1 MKNRFVGA
9 RVGIFCFAVTVA
21 TCVGVTRADAEQVA
35 MKDLPSA
42 VRSAAEKAIAGG
54 SLKRV
59 VVEMED
65 GQVAYSVEA
74 TMAGNTKEFTF
85 ATDGTLLAEE
95 EGVAFAKLPEAV
107 RAAAEK
113 YFGSS
118 RDLRAS
124 IETAKSVTTYEING
138 RKGGKSVSVK
148 FSAQGALLED
158 EAEED

>member
-9 RVGIFCFAVTVA
+9 RVGIFCFAVMVA

-59 VVEMED
+59 VMEKED

-85 ATDGTLLAEE
+85 AADGTLLAEE
-95 EGVAFAKLPEAV
+95 EDVAFAKLPEAV

-124 IETAKSVTTYEING
+124 KEIAKSVTSYEVNG
-138 RKGGKSVSVK
+138 RKGGKRVSAT
-148 FSAQGALLED
+148 FSAAGALLE
-158 EAEED
+158 EEEDED

>member
-1 MKNRFVGA
+1 MKTRFVGA
-9 RVGIFCFAVTVA
+9 RVGVLCLAVMVA
-21 TCVGVTRADAEQVA
+21 TCVSVTRAEAEQVA
-35 MKDLPSA
+35 MKGLPSA
-42 VRSAAEKAIAGG
+42 VRAAAEKAIAGG

-59 VVEMED
+59 VVEKED

-95 EGVAFAKLPEAV
+95 KGVAFAKLPEAV

-113 YFGSS
+113 YFGDSHG
-118 RDLRAS
+118 LRAS
-124 IETAKSVTTYEING
+124 IEIAKGVTCYEING

-148 FSAQGALLED
+148 FSAAGALLED
-158 EAEED
+158 EEEED

>member
-1 MKNRFVGA
+1 MQNRIFGA
-9 RVGIFCFAVTVA
+9 RAGVLCLAVMIATSVGP
-21 TCVGVTRADAEQVA
+21 TRAEAEHIA

-59 VVEMED
+59 VGEKED

-74 TMAGNTKEFTF
+74 TMGGITKEFTF

-95 EGVAFAKLPEAV
+95 EDLAFAKLPEAV

-113 YFGSS
+113 YFGGS

-124 IETAKSVTTYEING
+124 KEIAKNVTSYEVEG
-138 RKGGKSVSVK
+138 QKGGKPVSAS
-148 FSAQGALLED
+148 FSAAGALLE
-158 EAEED
+158 EEEDED